1 MYVWR
6 GGKSTDCAVSVQRS
20 GVGVA
25 RPSHFGAR
33 TAVWGAAYGHG
44 AGCWCVRGAQR
55 RNILWGYK
63 KGQLLFNAL
72 VLASHD
78 RVTLAQER
86 PYGELYMARGGMF
99 V

>member
-1 MYVWR
+1 MLVELMRSLRALPESGSVNLNREIMR
-6 GGKSTDCAVSVQRS
+6 G
-20 GVGVA
+20 
-25 RPSHFGAR
+25 RPR
-33 TAVWGAAYGHG
+33 REAA
-44 AGCWCVRGAQR
+44 
-55 RNILWGYK
+55 
-63 KGQLLFNAL
+63 QLLFNAL